1 MKPQLHVVISST
13 RPGRVGP
20 AVARWFSDFAAEHSA
35 FDVKLVDLADFNLP
49 VYDEPR
55 HPAMQQYEHAH
66 TKAWSESVS
75 AADAFV
81 FVTPEYNFNPPPSL
95 VNALNYVY
103 REWNY
108 KACGFVSYGG
118 VSGGL
123 RAVQM
128 AKQLVTTL
136 KMMPMVE
143 GVAVPMVGQ
152 SLDGQGAFVSNEL
165 IDHSAQQM
173 LDELFKWTGAL
184 ASLHAQAAKPA
195 PSASAKTAEAT
206 PA

>member
-1 MKPQLHVVISST
+1 MKPVLHVVISST

-20 AVARWFSDFAAEHSA
+20 AVAHWFGDFARSHGQ
-35 FDVKLVDLADFNLP
+35 FDVRLVDLAEFHLP
-49 VYDEPR
+49 VYDEPN
-55 HPAMQQYEHAH
+55 HPLMQQYEHAH
-66 TKAWSESVS
+66 TKAWSASVA

-81 FVTPEYNFNPPPSL
+81 FVTPEYNYGPSPAF

-118 VSGGL
+118 ISGGM
-123 RAVQM
+123 RSVQM

-152 SLDGQGAFVSNEL
+152 LLDASGAFTSNAL

-173 LDELFKWTGAL
+173 LDELRKWTDAL
-184 ASLHAQAAKPA
+184 AVLRAPAAVPA
-195 PSASAKTAEAT
+195 ARIAANA
-206 PA
+206 

>member
-1 MKPQLHVVISST
+1 MKPVLHIVISST

-20 AVARWFSDFAAEHSA
+20 AVARWFHEFAQRHGQ
-35 FDVKLVDLADFNLP
+35 FDARLVDLADFNLP
-49 VYDEPR
+49 IYDEPN
-55 HPAMQQYEHAH
+55 HPAMQKYEHAH
-66 TKAWSESVS
+66 TKAWSASVA

-81 FVTPEYNFNPPPSL
+81 FVIPEYNFNPPPSF

-123 RAVQM
+123 RSAQM

-152 SLDGQGAFVSNEL
+152 QLDEEGAFVSNPL
-165 IDHSAQQM
+165 VDHSAQQT
-173 LDELFKWTGAL
+173 LDELSKWTGAL
-184 ASLHAQAAKPA
+184 VALHPPRPVDEREMALA
-195 PSASAKTAEAT
+195 
-206 PA
+206 